1 MFGARWTVKRVGG
14 VTRGRRHGGVTQ
26 AAGRRARAVVFEVA
40 EVAGVDVCSSAVV
53 RHFTYVVAGGGAAGL
68 SLAVRLARRTEFR
81 ESSILV
87 VDREPKS
94 GNDRTWCYWAT
105 DPGLFGGLAQ
115 RRWDRMRF
123 TGGGVDLDLVLA
135 PYRYYM
141 LRSDHFYRSSIAELA
156 AAPNV
161 ELLRA
166 EIGEMDDDGR
176 RVSVRLT
183 PASGEAAA
191 NGPDRTGTGEAVA
204 LGPDLTEAST
214 VSCEYLFDGA
224 WEYGRFV
231 AEQWVDTTKHH
242 SLKQHFLGRGVRAPH
257 DTFEVD
263 RATLFDFQTPQRGIM
278 RFVYTMPLNPREALV
293 EYTIFSDDLLAP
305 PEYDRALNEY
315 LREVVGLD
323 TWEVLEEE
331 SCIIPMTDYPFERRP
346 SPRVLRIGTK
356 GGMAKASTGYAFAR
370 IQRDSDAIVESLA
383 RGGDPFDLAR
393 ASRRYR
399 LLDSIMLQV
408 LHRHGD
414 RAEEVFTRL
423 FARNPVQRVFGFLD
437 EDESLWGNLKLMSTV
452 PIPLFLRAAGR
463 VISGRAP

>member
-1 MFGARWTVKRVGG
+1 MGHAVMFELAEI
-14 VTRGRRHGGVTQ
+14 
-26 AAGRRARAVVFEVA
+26 AGD
-40 EVAGVDVCSSAVV
+40 GVCSSASV
-53 RHFTYVVAGGGAAGL
+53 RQYNYVIAGGGAAGL
-68 SLAVRLARRTEFR
+68 SLALRLARRTEFR
-81 ESSILV
+81 HSSILV
-87 VDREPKS
+87 VDRERKS
-94 GNDRTWCYWAT
+94 RNDRTWCYWAT
-105 DPGLFGGLAQ
+105 DPGLFGELAQ

-123 TGGGVDLDLVLA
+123 IGGGLDLDLALA

-141 LRSDHFYRSSIAELA
+141 LRSDRFYSSVIAELD

-166 EIGEMDDDGR
+166 EIGEMDDDGG
-176 RVSVRLT
+176 RVTVRLSPPAGDDSHRGQPPAAGEHSGSPGGAAGAGPGGTT
-183 PASGEAAA
+183 PEATQGA
-191 NGPDRTGTGEAVA
+191 GSIER
-204 LGPDLTEAST
+204 DLTEPLA
-214 VSCEYLFDGA
+214 VSCDYLFDGA
-224 WEYGRFV
+224 WDYGRFV
-231 AEQWVDTTKHH
+231 AGRWVDATKHH
-242 SLKQHFLGRGVRAPH
+242 SLKQHFLGRVVRAAR

-263 RATLFDFQTPQRGIM
+263 RATLFDFRTPQRGIM

-315 LREVVGLD
+315 LREIVGLD
-323 TWEVLEEE
+323 TWQVLEEE
-331 SCIIPMTDYPFERRP
+331 SCVIPMTDYPFERRP

-370 IQRDSDAIVESLA
+370 IQRDSDAIVGSLV
-383 RGGDPFDLAR
+383 RVGHPFDLPGL
-393 ASRRYR
+393 SRRYR

-423 FARNPVQRVFGFLD
+423 FARNTVQRVFGFLD
-437 EDESLWGNLKLMSTV
+437 EDESLWGNLRLMSTV

-463 VISGRAP
+463 VISGCAP